1 MTAANLI
8 SLSGRELTI
17 DIRTPTRDLGNVG
30 RLLGSRPSIHFP
42 IRCRY
47 QAPGGQRTRTR
58 IRARTLHN
66 RAMTIIIADGQ
77 IRSRLNVKDAVRW
90 MGEAI
95 DDHHRG
101 SLVAPPR
108 THAEF
113 DGGRI
118 VYTAGRL
125 RGSWFG
131 YRSYDTFPAEP
142 GEQVVVVHDEA
153 TGTVRAIAVGNE
165 LGPRRTGAIGAVAA
179 DALAS
184 PTAEVAAFIGTGTQ
198 AATQLWALATV
209 RNLREIR
216 VFSRDQ
222 SRRDAF
228 VAFATSQTNARC
240 HGVSSARDA
249 VHGAD
254 IVILATNS
262 PTPVIEADWLE
273 SRVHVTTLGPKQRG
287 RVEFPPDLLEVA
299 DVIATDSLAQID
311 AYDPP
316 NVLVGTPH
324 RDRLVSLG
332 AVRAGE
338 VAVPEAP
345 RRSLFLSVGL
355 AGTEVYLLS
364 RLIASTGT

>member
-1 MTAANLI
+1 MTVI
-8 SLSGRELTI
+8 LSDN
-17 DIRTPTRDLGNVG
+17 DIRAQLSAV
-30 RLLGSRPSIHFP
+30 
-42 IRCRY
+42 
-47 QAPGGQRTRTR
+47 
-58 IRARTLHN
+58 
-66 RAMTIIIADGQ
+66 
-77 IRSRLNVKDAVRW
+77 DAVRW

-101 SLVAPPR
+101 DLIAPPR

-113 DGGRI
+113 EGGRI

-142 GEQVVVVHDEA
+142 GEQIVVLHDEA
-153 TGTVRAIAVGNE
+153 TGIVRAIAVGNE
-165 LGPRRTGAIGAVAA
+165 LGPRRSGAIGAVAA

-184 PTAEVAAFIGTGTQ
+184 PSATVAAIIGTGTQ
-198 AATQLWALATV
+198 ATAQVWALAAV
-209 RNLREIR
+209 RNLHEIR
-216 VFSRDQ
+216 IFSRNQ

-228 VAFATSQTNARC
+228 VGVASSHSNARC
-240 HGVSSARDA
+240 RSMSSAREA
-249 VHGAD
+249 VDGAD
-254 IVILATNS
+254 IVILATSS
-262 PTPVIEADWLE
+262 PTPVIGADWLK
-273 SRVHVTTLGPKQRG
+273 SGVHVTTVGPKQRG
-287 RVEFPPDLLEVA
+287 RAEYGPDLLAIA
-299 DVIATDSLAQID
+299 DVIVTDSLTQID

-316 NVLVGTPH
+316 NVLVDTPY

-364 RLIASTGT
+364 RLIAATGT